1 VTRDI
6 ETVPR
11 HRVVVVGGGFAGVRA
26 AKALEHA
33 DADVTLI
40 DRTNHH
46 LFQPL
51 LYQVATGVLSAGQI
65 APALRSLFRGQPNVR
80 VLLAD
85 VEDIDLDRRVVRAR
99 AIEAIEMPY
108 DTLIVAAGATH
119 SYFGHDEWMAI
130 APGMKTLDD
139 ASRLRSRILGA
150 FELAEQESD
159 AAARRAWLTF
169 AIVGAGPTGVELAG
183 QIALLASS
191 VLRGEYRHINPASA
205 QVVLID
211 AVPTVLSPFPE
222 HLRDRAKADLER
234 LGVEVKLES
243 RVTDID
249 AAGVTLGAGPE
260 ATRLEAR
267 TVIWAAGVK
276 ASELGQML
284 AERGGSQVDRA
295 GRLHVE
301 PDLTLRGHP
310 EVFAVGDMIAL
321 PDVPGTAQPAIQEGK
336 YAAQVVRSRLAG
348 DKPPGPFKYRDLG
361 MMAVIGRSQAV
372 ADIFGRI
379 RVGGFPAF
387 LIWGIVHLAY
397 LVGWGNRYEAVARWL
412 WTILARNRRERLIS
426 LVSLVS
432 DRTARRELEDTRAA
446 VRETPEKGVESGR
459 LGVAPTDGGK
469 FS

>member
-1 VTRDI
+1 MIREID
-6 ETVPR
+6 TVPR
-11 HRVVVVGGGFAGVRA
+11 HRVVIVGGGFAGVRA

-33 DADVTLI
+33 DADITLI

-65 APALRSLFRGQPNVR
+65 APALRSLFRHQPNVR
-80 VLLAD
+80 VLLAE
-85 VEDIDLDRRVVRAR
+85 VEDIDLQRRVVRAR
-99 AIEAIEMPY
+99 AIEAIDVPY

-119 SYFGHDEWMAI
+119 SYFGHDEWASI

-150 FELAEQESD
+150 FELAEQEAD
-159 AAARRAWLTF
+159 PVARRAWLTF

-183 QIALLASS
+183 QIALLASR
-191 VLRGEYRHINPASA
+191 VLHGEYRHINPASA

-211 AVPTVLSPFPE
+211 AVPTVLSPFPDR
-222 HLRDRAKADLER
+222 LRERAKADLEK
-234 LGVEVKLES
+234 LGVDVELQAP
-243 RVTDID
+243 VTEID
-249 AAGVTLGAGPE
+249 AGGVTLGAG
-260 ATRLEAR
+260 AQARRLDAR

-284 AERGGSQVDRA
+284 AERSGAQVDRA

-301 PDLTLRGHP
+301 PDLTLSGHP

-336 YAAQVVRSRLAG
+336 YAAQVVQARLAG
-348 DKPPGPFKYRDLG
+348 HKAPGPFKYRDLG

-387 LIWGIVHLAY
+387 LIWGVVHLAY

-432 DRTARRELEDTRAA
+432 DQTARRELDGARAA
-446 VRETPEKGVESGR
+446 VRETPEKGVAPGVSG
-459 LGVAPTDGGK
+459 
-469 FS
+469 

>member
-1 VTRDI
+1 M

-11 HRVVVVGGGFAGVRA
+11 HRVVIVGGGFAGVRA

-33 DADVTLI
+33 DADITLI

-65 APALRSLFRGQPNVR
+65 APALRSLFRRQPNVR
-80 VLLAD
+80 VLLAE
-85 VEDIDLDRRVVRAR
+85 VEDIDLERRVVRAR
-99 AIEAIEMPY
+99 AIEALEVPY

-119 SYFGHDEWMAI
+119 SYFGHDEWAAI

-139 ASRLRSRILGA
+139 ANRLRSRILGA

-159 AAARRAWLTF
+159 PVARRAWLTF

-183 QIALLASS
+183 QIALLASR
-191 VLRGEYRHINPASA
+191 VLHGEYRHINPASA
-205 QVVLID
+205 QVVLLD
-211 AVPTVLSPFPE
+211 AVPTVLAPFPDK
-222 HLRDRAKADLER
+222 LRQRAKADLEK
-234 LGVEVKLES
+234 LGVDVELGTP
-243 RVTDID
+243 VTEID
-249 AAGVTLGAGPE
+249 AAGVTLGEGEE
-260 ATRLEAR
+260 ASRLEAR

-276 ASELGQML
+276 ASGLGQML
-284 AERGGSQVDRA
+284 AQRSGAQVDRA

-301 PDLTLRGHP
+301 PDLTLSGHP

-336 YAAQVVRSRLAG
+336 YAAHVVRERMAG
-348 DKPPGPFKYRDLG
+348 RKAPGPFKYRDLG
-361 MMAVIGRSQAV
+361 MMAVIGRTHAV

-379 RVGGFPAF
+379 RLGGFPAF
-387 LIWGIVHLAY
+387 LIWGSVHLAY
-397 LVGWGNRYEAVARWL
+397 LVGWGNRYEAVTRWL

-432 DRTARRELEDTRAA
+432 DQTARRELQDTRAL
-446 VRETPEKGVESGR
+446 VTETPET
-459 LGVAPTDGGK
+459 GVAPRVSG
-469 FS
+469 

>member
-1 VTRDI
+1 MAREI
-6 ETVPR
+6 ATVPR
-11 HRVVVVGGGFAGVRA
+11 HRVVIVGGGFAGVRA
-26 AKALEHA
+26 AKGLEHA

-80 VLLAD
+80 VLLAE
-85 VEDIDLDRRVVRAR
+85 VEDIDLEHRLVRAR
-99 AIEAIEMPY
+99 AIEAIEVPY

-119 SYFGHDEWMAI
+119 SYFGHDDWATI

-139 ASRLRSRILGA
+139 ANRLRSRILAA
-150 FELAEQESD
+150 FELAEQQSEL
-159 AAARRAWLTF
+159 AARRAWLTF

-183 QIALLASS
+183 QIALLATR
-191 VLRGEYRHINPASA
+191 VLHGEYRHIDTASA
-205 QVVLID
+205 QVVLLD
-211 AVPTVLSPFPE
+211 AVPTVLSPFPDG
-222 HLRDRAKADLER
+222 LRERAKKDLER
-234 LGVEVKLES
+234 LGVDVELDAP
-243 RVTDID
+243 VTEID
-249 AAGVTLGAGPE
+249 AGGVVLGSGAS
-260 ATRLEAR
+260 ARRIEAR

-276 ASELGQML
+276 ASELAQML
-284 AERGGSQVDRA
+284 AERSTAQIDRA
-295 GRLHVE
+295 GRLHVGA
-301 PDLTLRGHP
+301 DLTLSGHP
-310 EVFAVGDMIAL
+310 EVFAVGDMITLA
-321 PDVPGTAQPAIQEGK
+321 DVPGTAQPAIQEGE
-336 YAAQVVRSRLAG
+336 YAAEVVRARLAG
-348 DKPPGPFKYRDLG
+348 RKPPKPFKYRDLG

-387 LIWGIVHLAY
+387 LIWGVVHLAY

-432 DRTARRELEDTRAA
+432 DRTARRELDAARAA
-446 VRETPEKGVESGR
+446 VAETPEKGVTPGVSG
-459 LGVAPTDGGK
+459 
-469 FS
+469 